1 MMLLEGN
8 LQGGQHL
15 GIPVL
20 DIDQAKAWYTEKL
33 GFEVIHEPRIAT
45 DEGEIKVAFL
55 KLGNMTLE
63 CYQLVGKELE
73 EIRTRGHGHIDHFTI
88 DVLDIDQALGD
99 ALKNGAELDESTP
112 DGPVLIALFW
122 SKGAKYVMLKGP
134 MGEKVELNQR
144 LDLDP
149 SRRSEM
155 LGGWNHLGIPVTE
168 IEKSKAF
175 YSKFGFQ
182 EIMNAEIPVDEDA
195 VKAVMIQKDDFIIE
209 LYQLVGD
216 ELAEIGT
223 RKDGHIDHIALNV
236 VDIEKAYAEL
246 QAAGMK
252 MIEDAPVYIAFWDRG
267 SKYFNIRGPDGEK
280 IEFNQIIKE

>member
-15 GIPVL
+15 GIPVA
-20 DIDQAKAWYTEKL
+20 DVEKAKDWYTKKL
-33 GFEVIHEPRIAT
+33 GFEVIHEPRISTA
-45 DEGEIKVAFL
+45 EGEIKVAFL

-73 EIRTRGHGHIDHFTI
+73 EIRTRCHGHIDHFTI
-88 DVLDIDQALGD
+88 DVLDMDQALAD
-99 ALKNGAELDESTP
+99 ALQNGAELEASTP
-112 DGPVLIALFW
+112 DGPILVASFW
-122 SKGAKYVMLKGP
+122 SQGAKYVMLKGP

-149 SRRSEM
+149 SRRSDM
-155 LGGWNHLGIPVTE
+155 LGGWSHLGIPVTE

-175 YSKFGFQ
+175 YRQFGFQ
-182 EIMNAEIPVDEDA
+182 EIMHAEIPGDAGA
-195 VKAVMIQKDDFIIE
+195 VKAVMIQQEDFIIE

-236 VDIEKAYAEL
+236 VEIEKAYADL
-246 QAAGMK
+246 QAVGMTL
-252 MIEDAPVYIAFWDRG
+252 IEDAPVCIDFWDRG
-267 SKYFNIRGPDGEK
+267 SKYFNLRGPDGEK
-280 IEFNQIIKE
+280 IEFNQIIK